1 MKSVVMVCRAWIA
14 RAYWMPG
21 ISRIP
26 WMSVVAAVRAVVTV
40 VAWTVVTVVAWTV
53 VTVVAWTVITVVA
66 WTVMTVVAWTV
77 ITVVVRSVVM
87 LVVRTVMTVVSWL
100 SLRIAVGTAS
110 SAGVSGGCS
119 SAVAGV
125 LCYHIGCRHR

>member
-1 MKSVVMVCRAWIA
+1 MKSVVMVCRAWIP
-14 RAYWMPG
+14 RMSVMPG

-26 WMSVVAAVRAVVTV
+26 RMSVVAAVRAVMTV
-40 VAWTVVTVVAWTV
+40 VAWTVVMLVVR
-53 VTVVAWTVITVVA
+53 
-66 WTVMTVVAWTV
+66 TVMTVVA
-77 ITVVVRSVVM
+77 RSVVM
-87 LVVRTVMTVVSWL
+87 LVVRTVVTVVSWL

>member
-14 RAYWMPG
+14 GTSWMPG
-21 ISRIP
+21 IARIP
-26 WMSVVAAVRAVVTV
+26 RISVVAVVR
-40 VAWTVVTVVAWTV
+40 TV

-77 ITVVVRSVVM
+77 ITVVVRTVVM
-87 LVVRTVMTVVSWL
+87 LVVRTVVTVVSWL

>member
-14 RAYWMPG
+14 RASWMPG

-26 WMSVVAAVRAVVTV
+26 RMSVVAAVRAVVTV
-40 VAWTVVTVVAWTV
+40 VAWTV
-53 VTVVAWTVITVVA
+53 
-66 WTVMTVVAWTV
+66 MTVVAWT
-77 ITVVVRSVVM
+77 VVM

>member
-1 MKSVVMVCRAWIA
+1 MKSVVMVCRSWIA
-14 RAYWMPG
+14 RASWMPG
-21 ISRIP
+21 IARIP
-26 WMSVVAAVRAVVTV
+26 RMSVVAAVRAVVTV
-40 VAWTVVTVVAWTV
+40 VAWTVVTVVAWT
-53 VTVVAWTVITVVA
+53 
-66 WTVMTVVAWTV
+66 
-77 ITVVVRSVVM
+77 VVM

>member
-14 RAYWMPG
+14 GTSWMPG
-21 ISRIP
+21 IARIP
-26 WMSVVAAVRAVVTV
+26 RMSVVAAVRAVVTV
-40 VAWTVVTVVAWTV
+40 VAWTV
-53 VTVVAWTVITVVA
+53 
-66 WTVMTVVAWTV
+66 MTVVAWT
-77 ITVVVRSVVM
+77 VVM

>member
-14 RAYWMPG
+14 GTSWMPG
-21 ISRIP
+21 IARIP

-53 VTVVAWTVITVVA
+53 
-66 WTVMTVVAWTV
+66 MTVVAWT
-77 ITVVVRSVVM
+77 VVM

>member
-14 RAYWMPG
+14 RASWMPG
-21 ISRIP
+21 IARIP
-26 WMSVVAAVRAVVTV
+26 RMSVVAAVRAVVTV
-40 VAWTVVTVVAWTV
+40 VAWT
-53 VTVVAWTVITVVA
+53 
-66 WTVMTVVAWTV
+66 
-77 ITVVVRSVVM
+77 VVM

-110 SAGVSGGCS
+110 SSGVSGGCS

-125 LCYHIGCRHR
+125 LGYHIGCRHR